1 MMAMPCMVVSSV
13 KPVKKP
19 VRGKTSIR
27 ERVVTYEGSSGPR
40 ELLEAIVIQAQA
52 AIKGLEGFKEPEKSA
67 EDMTEEEKRMTA
79 DDRKGKAKEVDTH
92 AEENAKLLKF
102 WYALLHHP
110 PVPSSD
116 SSYQRTHFG
125 NCNCD

>member
-19 VRGKTSIR
+19 ARGKTSIR

-52 AIKGLEGFKEPEKSA
+52 AIKGLEGFKEPEKNP

-79 DDRKGKAKEVDTH
+79 EDRKGKAKEIDTH
-92 AEENAKLLKF
+92 AEENTKLLKF
-102 WYALLHHP
+102 WCAHLHCP
-110 PVPSSD
+110 ACTSLRPRP
-116 SSYQRTHFG
+116 QRTDFG
-125 NCNCD
+125 HCRCD